1 MADKYLSADIYD
13 IADYVDEIKKKY
25 IEDETEETLMMG
37 IYGYMSSIFSNELQ
51 NAIRIASQYCNEAIP
66 TKAKFEKNIMTHA
79 LSMGMSN
86 INAVPARMV
95 VLMCFPE
102 KELSTK
108 MGNNGVAD
116 QFLFTHKTPIIIEG
130 YEYHTDY
137 DILITRKAGRPD
149 KYVTNDNTVTYT
161 YSARYIIDKVNTLS
175 DITNPYLASVSRINL
190 SGSQTMVAIPLVQ
203 IRQVELYDVTRKILT
218 TNPIENKIITF
229 TFDNQLADFY
239 VEVNETGTDDPI
251 YLTPV
256 YEGTYTSTTE
266 LYCNYTY
273 IDEKTIRVKF
283 NRDSYEPT
291 LNADVTIHSYLTEG
305 ASANFNY
312 DTDVAVRLE
321 SDEYDYS
328 GLYIVISPQTGSEF
342 GSDKKSI
349 DTIKK
354 AIAKE
359 ALARGSI
366 TNTTDL
372 ENFFNSL
379 SDEDSRLYFYKKRH
393 NLREVIYYAFV
404 LLRNSF
410 GNIIPTNTINVEL
423 PLDMISPNGKILD
436 KITVNPGK
444 RRVYL
449 NPGDTYAH
457 FANTIPG
464 VIDEIVETD
473 DDGNISVTQV
483 NEDAFVYISPFLCDI
498 NIDENYVS
506 YYLTTMD
513 TTKELNFDYI
523 NSNTTLQFV
532 ATTIQWVREFTEK
545 GDIEEYDPDRIN
557 DDTGNIFKYS
567 LNIELV
573 QNIGTDFGV
582 VKINRDKDNS
592 IMNYSTDYSDSE
604 GSTEWTN
611 ISDVNSITAIAVF
624 YATDDTGFTS
634 PLRYSVGELTDYD
647 EAEFCYNFRF
657 DFYTDDQVTE
667 NNRISIVNRTVKTDD
682 SSIKQKMT
690 NLLIPNDQHF
700 NFSTMSI
707 DDSELASE
715 EAFEPNVNV
724 RIFIML
730 KEPPVSYE
738 DINMP
743 EDAEILDDILN
754 ITGGKNSTLND
765 KYALTN
771 VYSIVDGLEFYHNF
785 TNIMESEIAIVED
798 TESSDVATIDTR
810 FIRNMPLISYQYI
823 FRGTDDDT
831 VESMMKEFIEA
842 LETKRS
848 YIEYCLEI
856 LEDALDI
863 DFKFFNTYGP
873 SNRYYISY
881 DNTESIPINRVDI
894 TLKFKLKLINNS
906 YANIVD
912 NIKDYIKSY
921 VEDIEEVGDIHIP
934 NIITY
939 VTTEYQEYITYF
951 EFISFN
957 YDDVVS
963 TETVLE
969 YDTDS
974 NGNHI
979 FIVDSNGNSTGIC
992 KTHEVKKNIYGT
1004 DYYGPGRQHI
1014 EDIGDD
1020 GKLDHT
1026 PEFINIRNNEYNS
1039 PDIVIELV

>member
-1 MADKYLSADIYD
+1 VADSYLSADIYD
-13 IADYVDEIKKKY
+13 IAEYVEQIKQKY
-25 IEDETEETLMMG
+25 VEDETEETLMMG
-37 IYGYMSSIFSNELQ
+37 IYGYMSAMFSNELQ
-51 NAIRIASQYCNEAIP
+51 NAIRVASQYCNEAIP

-102 KELSTK
+102 DELSKK
-108 MGNNGVAD
+108 MGNTGTAD
-116 QFLFTHKTPIIIEG
+116 QFLFSHKVPIIIEG

-137 DILITRKAGRPD
+137 DILITRRAGRPD
-149 KYVTNDNTVTYT
+149 KYITNDNSVTYT

-229 TFDNQLADFY
+229 EFDQQLADFY
-239 VEVNETGTDDPI
+239 VEVEETGEDNPI

-256 YEGTYTSTTE
+256 YEGTYTTTTE

-273 IDEKTIRVKF
+273 IDENTIRVKF

-291 LNADVTIHSYLTEG
+291 LNADVTIHSYLTQG

-312 DTDVAVRLE
+312 ETDVAVRLE
-321 SDEYDYS
+321 SNEYDYS
-328 GLYIVISPQTGSEF
+328 GLYIALSPQTGSEF

-349 DTIKK
+349 DVIKK

-359 ALARGSI
+359 ALARGSV

-379 SDEDSRLYFYKKRH
+379 SDDDSKLYFYKKRH
-393 NLREVIYYAFV
+393 NLREVIYYAFM

-410 GNIIPTNTINVEL
+410 GNIIPTNTLNIEL
-423 PLDMISPNGKILD
+423 PKDMIAPGGEILD

-444 RRVYL
+444 RRIYL

-457 FANTIPG
+457 FANTTDY
-464 VIDEIVETD
+464 IDEEVYVN
-473 DDGNISVTQV
+473 DDGNITVKQLNPS
-483 NEDAFVYISPFLCDI
+483 AYVYISPFLCDI

-513 TTKELNFDYI
+513 TTKELTFDYI

-532 ATTIQWVREFTEK
+532 ATTAQWIREFSEV
-545 GDIEEYDPDRIN
+545 GDKDSDIITPFSDEISEF
-557 DDTGNIFKYS
+557 GNIFKYT
-567 LNIELV
+567 LNVDLL
-573 QNIGTDFGV
+573 QNIGSDFGLI
-582 VKINRDKDNS
+582 KYDEKSGI
-592 IMNYSTDYSDSE
+592 YSTDYNIDS
-604 GSTEWTN
+604 STESQWTD
-611 ISDVNSITAIAVF
+611 IKDINSIVAIAVF
-624 YATDDTGFTS
+624 YATDDTGYTS

-647 EAEFCYNFRF
+647 SESFTYSFKF

-667 NNRISIVNRTVKTDD
+667 NNRINIINRQEYVDGERKELR
-682 SSIKQKMT
+682 S
-690 NLLIPNDQHF
+690 NLLIPKDEYF
-700 NFSTMSI
+700 NFPKMSI
-707 DDSELASE
+707 EMSCSSSA

-724 RIFIML
+724 RIFVML
-730 KEPPVSYE
+730 REPPLSYV
-738 DINMP
+738 DINKP
-743 EDAEILDDILN
+743 DDAEILNEIID
-754 ITGGKNSTLND
+754 ITGNNKSFLNNN
-765 KYALTN
+765 YALTN

-785 TNIMESEIAIVED
+785 TNIMESEIAINEE
-798 TESSDVATIDTR
+798 ESESGTTIKTR
-810 FIRNMPLISYQYI
+810 FIRNMPVISDSYI
-823 FRGTDDDT
+823 NKGTDNST
-831 VESMMKEFIEA
+831 AESMMKEFIEA

-881 DNTESIPINRVDI
+881 NSEEAIPINRVDI
-894 TLKFKLKLINNS
+894 TLKFRLKLINNS
-906 YANIVD
+906 YANIID
-912 NIKDYIKSY
+912 NIKDYIKEY
-921 VEDIEEVGDIHIP
+921 VEDLDEVGDIHIP

-951 EFISFN
+951 EFVSFN
-957 YDDVVS
+957 YDDVIS
-963 TETVLE
+963 TKEYIE
-969 YDTDS
+969 YDTDENGGHIYLVDG
-974 NGNHI
+974 NGN
-979 FIVDSNGNSTGIC
+979 NTGFC
-992 KTHEVKKNIYGT
+992 KTHSVVEEITGT
-1004 DYYGPGRQHI
+1004 DYYGPGSQHI

-1026 PEFINIRNNEYNS
+1026 PEFLNIRNNEFS
-1039 PDIVIELV
+1039 APDIVIELV